1 MCSTQ
6 KPSLKL
12 TTHKPSEELSFAE
25 ALPYGVPFPAG
36 SWVLYWTKKSSPNRL
51 KAAGRW
57 HGPAEVICQEGQSI
71 VWVAHGTT
79 ILRCAPENLRPA
91 SLRERQQLSS
101 LPTEEI
107 SRRAGGA
114 SAFLDLTGHESEA
127 AVPDNPERHPPSVDV
142 PTPTNPLPQS
152 FSAARESN
160 SQEDDV
166 AQPEQDLTPQ
176 VSCQGP
182 ENLDPSGAP
191 EVERGPA
198 APSVSTTFNG
208 QETPVASELPAPSS
222 VDASLVPVPE
232 SDEGL
237 LSEQVLLASKALMG
251 QSAGGTRAPEFCHPS
266 DSRVCRWPATCPRI
280 ICRLLRIP

>member
-1 MCSTQ
+1 M
-6 KPSLKL
+6 
-12 TTHKPSEELSFAE
+12 
-25 ALPYGVPFPAG
+25 
-36 SWVLYWTKKSSPNRL
+36 
-51 KAAGRW
+51 
-57 HGPAEVICQEGQSI
+57 
-71 VWVAHGTT
+71 
-79 ILRCAPENLRPA
+79 
-91 SLRERQQLSS
+91 
-101 LPTEEI
+101 
-107 SRRAGGA
+107 
-114 SAFLDLTGHESEA
+114 
-127 AVPDNPERHPPSVDV
+127 PDNPERHPPSVDV

-251 QSAGGTRAPEFCHPS
+251 QSAEEPELLSFVTLATHESAVGPPPAEDNLPFVEDPLECSDHQAFCLEIPSKPKDLRKWAQESSPEQLATLAAVGKRARAEVRVK
-266 DSRVCRWPATCPRI
+266 DLSRAEVALFDEAKQKEIQCWVQTSAIKAILRKKQPCPDLEVSLDFNLESIRAW
-280 ICRLLRIP
+280 